1 MSISAWRLFTCC
13 EALAFWFL
21 PPRTECFS
29 TDIYSP
35 SVCGKHWKWQST
47 TKQWTARACWR
58 SWLDIERSVAT
69 LNNTCTAPTEGS
81 RVERGVSHWLIY
93 LVCRPSFCDVTRAGW
108 VWHAGQLSADASWL
122 TDAATERQLHR
133 EKERK
138 ELLRVRSL
146 KAPLKL
152 SGTTQDEQ
160 DGPVPVWPAVRPP
173 PSNWHRVKSLI
184 SFQFVYIEVFLLYF
198 IICIVLKK
206 KKKVWCYI
214 FILKTCM
221 FLFFLSV
228 WKPWD
233 SSKCCYTCTMTIKE
247 SWMN

>member
-13 EALAFWFL
+13 EALAFSLL

-29 TDIYSP
+29 TDIHSL
-35 SVCGKHWKWQST
+35 SVCGKHRKWQST
-47 TKQWTARACWR
+47 TKQWTACACWR

-69 LNNTCTAPTEGS
+69 LNNTCTASTEGS

-93 LVCRPSFCDVTRAGW
+93 LVCLPSFCDVTRAGW

-152 SGTTQDEQ
+152 RGTTQDEQ

-173 PSNWHRVKSLI
+173 PSNWQRVKSQHLV
-184 SFQFVYIEVFLLYF
+184 SFHFVYIEVFLLYF
-198 IICIVLKK
+198 II
-206 KKKVWCYI
+206 
-214 FILKTCM
+214 
-221 FLFFLSV
+221 
-228 WKPWD
+228 
-233 SSKCCYTCTMTIKE
+233 
-247 SWMN
+247 